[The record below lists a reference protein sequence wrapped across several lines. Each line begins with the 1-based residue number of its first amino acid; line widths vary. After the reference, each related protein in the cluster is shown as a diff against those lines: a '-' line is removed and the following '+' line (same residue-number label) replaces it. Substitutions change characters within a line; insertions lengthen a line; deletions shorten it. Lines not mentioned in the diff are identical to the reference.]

1 VAVFGR
7 RPTNDRDES
16 THERT
21 ARERASRVS
30 DADLL
35 NWLEATFM
43 HGSGAVSQYRVL
55 RDDASLEDLI
65 MQVDGLK
72 GILAELA
79 SRQEN
84 AVLA

>member
-1 VAVFGR
+1 VFGR

-16 THERT
+16 PYERT
-21 ARERASRVS
+21 ARERAQRVS
-30 DADLL
+30 DDDLL

-43 HGSGAVSQYRVL
+43 HGAGAVSQYRVQ
-55 RDDASLEDLI
+55 RDDGSLEDLI

-72 GILAELA
+72 GILSVLA

-84 AVLA
+84 AILA